1 VPSYLRRLVEVIH
14 EGAATQARAK
24 HLDEVTAAAD
34 AARAHADTLA
44 GRAERSRES
53 VDALGEALTRV
64 YVDPKAALRQLKQF
78 REENTQWLL
87 HGALTKAPED
97 FGELKAKIVRP
108 WWGLGLVPQR
118 DESAARR
125 VAPEIAAALE
135 TYNFAHPRRPEPGEA
150 EAAEKAARTLHASG
164 ELARWDRAK
173 LPQSYT
179 YEGEAGQL
187 LRPLMMTFGR
197 DSIAREL
204 APLLA
209 DNPHAVEFAR
219 TMLDR
224 AERAWTRERGRD
236 RGSRSPGLDI

>member
-1 VPSYLRRLVEVIH
+1 MDVIH
-14 EGAATQARAK
+14 VGGATQARAE

-34 AARAHADTLA
+34 AARAHANDVA
-44 GRAERSRES
+44 GRAKRSRES
-53 VDALGEALTRV
+53 VEALAKALRCV
-64 YVDPKAALRQLKQF
+64 YVNPKAALRQMKQF

-87 HGALTKAPED
+87 HGALKEKPED
-97 FGELKAKIVRP
+97 FGALKAEVVRP

-125 VAPEIAAALE
+125 AAPEIAAALE
-135 TYNFAHPRRPEPGEA
+135 TYTFAHPRRPEPGEA
-150 EAAEKAARTLHASG
+150 EATEKAARELDPAG
-164 ELARWDRAK
+164 EKARRERAK

-197 DSIAREL
+197 DFIAREL

-209 DNPHAVEFAR
+209 DNPHALEFAR

-224 AERAWTRERGRD
+224 AEKAWRRERGRD
-236 RGSRSPGLDI
+236 RGSRSPGMDI